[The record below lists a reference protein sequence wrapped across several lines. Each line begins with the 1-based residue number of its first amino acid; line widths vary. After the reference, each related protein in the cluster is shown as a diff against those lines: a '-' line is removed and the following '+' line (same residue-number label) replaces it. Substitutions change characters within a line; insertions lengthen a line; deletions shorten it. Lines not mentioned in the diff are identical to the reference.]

1 MIFSAR
7 IERIIKLLTVSLPGT
22 VLPHG
27 RLRAADML
35 FTA

>member
-7 IERIIKLLTVSLPGT
+7 IERIIKLLTVSLASI

-27 RLRAADML
+27 RLGAADML